1 MLKVLLQNEP
11 IDIDFWMSKA
21 AADSDGSLLSFIGRA
36 RNASSGKTVT
46 HLEYEAYDTMAEKE
60 LRKIGES
67 AFEQWSITN
76 CIIVHRFGRV
86 DIGEASILIAV
97 SSPHRDESFKSVRFI
112 IDTIKKTVPIWK
124 KEFYS
129 DGEVWISDRG

>member
-11 IDIDFWMSKA
+11 IDVDFWMSKA
-21 AADSDGSLLSFIGRA
+21 AEDSDGALLSFVGRA
-36 RNASSGKTVT
+36 RNSSSGKKVT
-46 HLEYEAYDTMAEKE
+46 HLEYEAYGTMAEKE
-60 LRKIGES
+60 LEKIGAS

-76 CIIVHRFGRV
+76 CIIVHRLGRV
-86 DIGEASILIAV
+86 EIGESSILIAV
-97 SSPHRDESFKSVRFI
+97 SSPHRDESFRSVRFI

-129 DGEVWISDRG
+129 DGAVWISDRG